1 MKNFKDLIV
10 WQKAHVF
17 VLAVYKT
24 TRSFPKEELFNL
36 TSQLRRAGTS
46 IPTNLAEGCG
56 RFSQKEFAR
65 YIQIALGSALEIEYL
80 VFLSFELG
88 YLSFEDY
95 KKSDNDINEIK
106 AMMINL
112 LRKVRRS
119 ELKVKS

>member
-1 MKNFKDLIV
+1 MKNLKDLIV

-46 IPTNLAEGCG
+46 IPTILAEGCG

-65 YIQIALGSALEIEYL
+65 YIQIGLGSALEIEYL
-80 VFLSFELG
+80 VFYPSSLAICRPKITRNL
-88 YLSFEDY
+88 
-95 KKSDNDINEIK
+95 I
-106 AMMINL
+106 MISM
-112 LRKVRRS
+112 K
-119 ELKVKS
+119 

>member
-56 RFSQKEFAR
+56 GFSQKEFAR

-95 KKSDNDINEIK
+95 KKLDNDINEIK

-119 ELKVKS
+119 